1 MPAGWD
7 HPDTAR
13 YYEAFCAAH
22 GRYRE
27 ANLAL
32 TGAALL
38 ERGQR
43 VLDLAAGTGRTAEAA
58 LAWGCEVT
66 CMEPAVAMRDA
77 GRRRLPEAR
86 WLAGWPEHGERFDRV
101 LCGAAIWQMTPLRET
116 FARVAELVKAGGGF
130 AFNVPS
136 LYLGEAD
143 EPGGGSDP
151 RLLDLVAR
159 LAGGRIPPLAALEAP
174 PGADEVER
182 LLREAGFKPAR
193 WCARSRLTQTA
204 LRDWM
209 KIPVLTDALLDGMA
223 ADDRAAL
230 VEAAYAQC
238 DTASWRWEAWTGW
251 TAWRR

>member
-1 MPAGWD
+1 MPTGWD

-13 YYEAFCAAH
+13 YYEAFSETH

-32 TGAALL
+32 TGAACL

-43 VLDLAAGTGRTAEAA
+43 VLDIAAGTGRTAEAA
-58 LAWGCEVT
+58 LDWGCEVT
-66 CMEPAVAMRDA
+66 CVEPAGVMRDA
-77 GRRRLPEAR
+77 GRQRLPQVR
-86 WLAGWPEHGERFDRV
+86 WLAGWPAPGDRFDRV
-101 LCGAAIWQMTPLRET
+101 LCGAAIWQMMPLGET

-151 RLLDLVAR
+151 RLVELVVR
-159 LAGGRIPPLAALEAP
+159 LAGGRTPVAAAMEAP
-174 PGADEVER
+174 PGVDETER
-182 LLREAGFKPAR
+182 LLREAGFAPAR
-193 WCARSRLTQTA
+193 WCARSRLTQAA

-230 VEAAYAQC
+230 VDAAYAQC
-238 DTASWRWEAWTGW
+238 DPASWRWEAWTGW
-251 TAWRR
+251 TAWRL

>member
-1 MPAGWD
+1 MPTGWD

-38 ERGQR
+38 ERGQH

-66 CMEPAVAMRDA
+66 CMEPAGAMRDA
-77 GRRRLPEAR
+77 GRQRLPEAR
-86 WLAGWPEHGERFDRV
+86 WLAGWPGHGERFDRV

-143 EPGGGSDP
+143 EPGGGGDP
-151 RLLDLVAR
+151 LLSDLVAR
-159 LAGGRIPPLAALEAP
+159 LAGGRIPPVAALEAP
-174 PGADEVER
+174 PGADEIER
-182 LLREAGFKPAR
+182 LLREAGFAPAR
-193 WCARSRLTQTA
+193 WCARSRLTQEA

-251 TAWRR
+251 TAWRL

>member
-38 ERGQR
+38 GRGQR

-58 LAWGCEVT
+58 LDWGCEVT
-66 CMEPAVAMRDA
+66 CMEPAAAMRDA
-77 GRRRLPEAR
+77 GRRRLPQAR
-86 WLAGWPEHGERFDRV
+86 WLAGWPGHGERFDRV
-101 LCGAAIWQMTPLRET
+101 LCGAAIWQMAPLWET
-116 FARVAELVKAGGGF
+116 FARVAELVNAGGGF

-159 LAGGRIPPLAALEAP
+159 LADGRIPPVAAWEAP
-174 PGADEVER
+174 PGADEIER
-182 LLREAGFKPAR
+182 LLGEAGFAPAR

-230 VEAAYAQC
+230 VDAAYAQC
-238 DTASWRWEAWTGW
+238 DPASWRWEAWTGW
-251 TAWRR
+251 IAWRL

>member
-1 MPAGWD
+1 MPTGWD

-13 YYEAFCAAH
+13 YYEAFCEAH

-32 TGAALL
+32 TGAAYL

-58 LAWGCEVT
+58 LDWGCEVT
-66 CMEPAVAMRDA
+66 CVEPAGGMRDA
-77 GRRRLPEAR
+77 GRRRLPNVR
-86 WLAGWPEHGERFDRV
+86 WLAAWPERGERFDRV
-101 LCGAAIWQMTPLRET
+101 LCGAAIWQMMPLGET
-116 FARVAELVKAGGGF
+116 FAHVTELVKPGGGF

-151 RLLDLVAR
+151 RLSELVAR
-159 LAGGRIPPLAALEAP
+159 LADGRIPVAAAMEAP
-174 PGADEVER
+174 PPAVEIER
-182 LLREAGFKPAR
+182 LLRESGFASAR
-193 WCARSRLTQTA
+193 WCARSRLTQAA
-204 LRDWM
+204 LRDWT
-209 KIPVLTDALLDGMA
+209 KIPVLTDALLDGVA

-230 VEAAYAQC
+230 VDAAYAQC
-238 DTASWRWEAWTGW
+238 DPASWRWEAWTGW
-251 TAWRR
+251 TAWRL

>member
-1 MPAGWD
+1 MPTGWN

-13 YYEAFCAAH
+13 YYEAFSEAH
-22 GRYRE
+22 GRYRD

-32 TGAALL
+32 TGAACL

-43 VLDLAAGTGRTAEAA
+43 VLDLAAGTGRTAEAV
-58 LAWGCEVT
+58 LDWGCEVT
-66 CMEPAVAMRDA
+66 CVELAGAMRDA

-86 WLAGWPEHGERFDRV
+86 WLAGWPARHERFDRV
-101 LCGAAIWQMTPLRET
+101 LCGAAIWQMLPLGET
-116 FARVAELVKAGGGF
+116 FARVAGLLELGGAF

-151 RLLDLVAR
+151 RLLELVAR
-159 LAGGRIPPLAALEAP
+159 LAGGRIPSAAAMEGP
-174 PGADEVER
+174 PGAGEMER
-182 LLREAGFKPAR
+182 LLREAGFLPAR
-193 WCARSRLTQTA
+193 WCARSRLTQAA

-230 VEAAYAQC
+230 VDAAYAHC
-238 DTASWRWEAWTGW
+238 DPASWRWEAWTGW
-251 TAWRR
+251 TAWRL